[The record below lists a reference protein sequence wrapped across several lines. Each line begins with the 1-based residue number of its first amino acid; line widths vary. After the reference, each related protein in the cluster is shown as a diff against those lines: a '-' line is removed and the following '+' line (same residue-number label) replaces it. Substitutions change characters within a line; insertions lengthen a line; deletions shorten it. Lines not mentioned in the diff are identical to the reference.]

1 MEQGWRRRL
10 GDRVV
15 RHPRLQE
22 LEPVHIPPSTPRA
35 PTRRFESPLVLM
47 YVFGCLI
54 AIGTFVLWL
63 PFFNTEGGFTP
74 FLTALFTATSA
85 VTTTGLVVEESAA
98 YWNRGGQ
105 VALMVLLTV
114 GGLGFMS
121 AATFLLIVIA
131 QRISLTNLLIM
142 RESTGMSQRTDLVRL
157 TIQVVAI
164 SLLIQLLGFV
174 LFLWQFAFTPE
185 PLFGES
191 VGEAAWH
198 AAFLSASAFNNA
210 GFSILPESAS
220 LEVFRTELWILGGA
234 AFLIILGSISYTV
247 LVDIAR
253 FKRFNRF
260 RLDSRLIILVSLALW
275 ILGMVGLFGFEFG
288 NSDTLKGLPLGDQLT
303 DAFFQSVSGRTAGF
317 SSIDFAVTEQH
328 TNFFFIGLMFI
339 GGASGSTASG
349 IKVNTFAV
357 ILVAV
362 LASIRGRPQVEVF
375 GREITPQ
382 QVQRALSIGVLGLLA
397 VFVVAVFLTLA
408 EGFPFINILFETVS
422 AFANV
427 GLSTGITPD
436 LSAWGQT
443 ILVLAMFV
451 GRLGPLTFALALA
464 QREPHAVYRYSV
476 ETVKIG

>member
-1 MEQGWRRRL
+1 M
-10 GDRVV
+10 V

-22 LEPVHIPPSTPRA
+22 LEPVHIPPSAPRV

-47 YVFGCLI
+47 YGFGSLI
-54 AIGTFVLWL
+54 AVGTFLLWL
-63 PFFNTEGGFTP
+63 PFFNTQGEFAP
-74 FLTALFTATSA
+74 FLTALFTATSS
-85 VTTTGLVVEESAA
+85 VSTTGLVVEESAT

-105 VALMVLLTV
+105 AVLLLLLTI

-142 RESTGMSQRTDLVRL
+142 RESTGLSQRTDLVRL

-164 SLLIQLLGFV
+164 SLLIQLIVFL
-174 LFLWQFAFTPE
+174 LFLWRFAFTPE
-185 PLFGES
+185 PVFDS
-191 VGEAAWH
+191 VGEAAWQ

-210 GFSILPESAS
+210 GFNILPDSAS
-220 LEVFRTELWILGGA
+220 LEMFRQELWILGGT
-234 AFLIILGSISYTV
+234 AFLIILGGISYAV
-247 LVDIAR
+247 LVDIVR

-275 ILGMVGLFGFEFG
+275 LLGMVGLFGFEFG
-288 NSDTLKGLPLGDQLT
+288 NPNTLQGLPLEDQLA

-362 LASIRGRPQVEVF
+362 LASVRGRSQVEIF
-375 GREITPQ
+375 GREISPQ
-382 QVQRALSIGVLGLLA
+382 QVQRALAIGVLGLLA

-464 QREPHAVYRYSV
+464 QREPRAVYRYST

>member
-22 LEPVHIPPSTPRA
+22 LEPVHIPPSTPRT

-47 YVFGCLI
+47 YGFGCVI
-54 AIGTFVLWL
+54 AIGTLVLWL

-74 FLTALFTATSA
+74 FLTALFSATSA
-85 VTTTGLVVEESAA
+85 VTTTGLVVEESAT

-105 VALMVLLTV
+105 VVLIVLLTV

-164 SLLIQLLGFV
+164 SLLIQLLAFV
-174 LFLWQFAFTPE
+174 LFLWRFAFTSDPV
-185 PLFGES
+185 FDS
-191 VGEAAWH
+191 VGEAAWQ

-210 GFSILPESAS
+210 GFSILPDSAS
-220 LEVFRTELWILGGA
+220 LEAFRTDLWILGGT
-234 AFLIILGSISYTV
+234 AFLIILGGIGYTV

-275 ILGMVGLFGFEFG
+275 FLGMVGLFGFEFG
-288 NSDTLKGLPLGDQLT
+288 NQDTLKGLPLGDQLT

-317 SSIDFAVTEQH
+317 SSIDFAATEQH

-464 QREPHAVYRYSV
+464 RREPHAVYRYSV

>member
-1 MEQGWRRRL
+1 MEQGWRRRP

-22 LEPVHIPPSTPRA
+22 LEPVHILPSAPRV

-47 YVFGCLI
+47 YGFGSLI
-54 AIGTFVLWL
+54 AVGTFVLWL
-63 PFFNTEGGFTP
+63 PFFNTQGGFAP

-85 VTTTGLVVEESAA
+85 VTTTGLVLEESAT

-105 VALMVLLTV
+105 AVLLLLLTI

-142 RESTGMSQRTDLVRL
+142 RESTGLSQRTDLVRL

-164 SLLIQLLGFV
+164 SLLIQLLAFF
-174 LFLWQFAFTPE
+174 LFLWRFGFTPE
-185 PLFGES
+185 PVFDS
-191 VGEAAWH
+191 VGEAAWQ
-198 AAFLSASAFNNA
+198 AAFLAASAFNNA
-210 GFSILPESAS
+210 GFSILPDSAS
-220 LEVFRTELWILGGA
+220 LEVFRTELWILGGT
-234 AFLIILGSISYTV
+234 AFLIILGGIGYAV

-275 ILGMVGLFGFEFG
+275 LLGMVALFGFEFG
-288 NSDTLKGLPLGDQLT
+288 NPNTLQGLPLGNQLA

-317 SSIDFAVTEQH
+317 SSIDFAATEQH

-362 LASIRGRPQVEVF
+362 LASVRGRSQVEVF
-375 GREITPQ
+375 GREISPQ
-382 QVQRALSIGVLGLLA
+382 QVQRALAIGVLGLLA

-464 QREPHAVYRYSV
+464 QREPRAVYRYST